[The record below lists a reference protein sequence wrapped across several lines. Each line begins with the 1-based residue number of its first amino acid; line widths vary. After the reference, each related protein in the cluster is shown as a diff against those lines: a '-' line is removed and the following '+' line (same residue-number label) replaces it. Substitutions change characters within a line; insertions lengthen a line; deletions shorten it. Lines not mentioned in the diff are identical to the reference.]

1 MPGKPLVLFLCT
13 GNSARS
19 QMAEALLR
27 HLAGHRYEVASA
39 GTRPAERIHPLAVRV
54 LEERGIPL
62 EGQHPKPAGEL
73 LGRAPV
79 RHLITVCDAAASEC
93 PSVWP
98 GALTREHWPLDD
110 PAAAE
115 AEEETREAVFRA
127 TRDELDRRIT
137 AWLARGSEA
146 TPGA

>member
-1 MPGKPLVLFLCT
+1 MTGKPLVLFLCT

-27 HLAGHRYEVASA
+27 HLAGDRYEAASA
-39 GTRPAERIHPLAVRV
+39 GTRPSESIHPLAVRM

-62 EGQHPKPAGEL
+62 DGQEPKQARAL

-110 PAAAE
+110 PAAVE
-115 AEEETREAVFRA
+115 GSEDRRESAFRA
-127 TRDELDRRIT
+127 TRDELERRIT
-137 AWLARGSEA
+137 AWLDRDGHPA
-146 TPGA
+146 

>member
-1 MPGKPLVLFLCT
+1 MTGKPLVLFLCT

-27 HLAGHRYEVASA
+27 HLGGDRYEAASA
-39 GTRPAERIHPLAVRV
+39 GTQPAESIHPLAVRM

-62 EGQHPKPAGEL
+62 DGQEPKQARTL

-79 RHLITVCDAAASEC
+79 RHLITVCDAAASDC

-110 PAAAE
+110 PAAVE
-115 AEEETREAVFRA
+115 GSEDRRESAFRA
-127 TRDELDRRIT
+127 TRDELERRIT
-137 AWLARGSEA
+137 AWLDRDGHRA
-146 TPGA
+146 

>member
-19 QMAEALLR
+19 QMAEAILR
-27 HLAGHRYEVASA
+27 HRASDRYEVVSA
-39 GTRPAERIHPLAVRV
+39 GTRPADEIHPLALDV
-54 LEERGIPL
+54 LNEAGVAT
-62 EGQHPKPAGEL
+62 EGQHPKQAKEL

-93 PSVWP
+93 PAVWP

-110 PAAAE
+110 PADAAG
-115 AEEETREAVFRA
+115 TREERQVLFRA
-127 TRDELDRRIT
+127 TRDEIDRRIQD
-137 AWLARGSEA
+137 WLTRSAGR
-146 TPGA
+146 PRD